1 MKALHL
7 PGSHILET
15 IRTYFRTRLVARV
28 WLFGSAARGDS
39 EPGDIDLLLELDKGV
54 SLFDFTRFKLEL
66 EAVLHKR
73 VDLVSSNGVSP
84 HIKPFIDKDK
94 QLIYERET
102 RR

>member
-1 MKALHL
+1 MNN
-7 PGSHILET
+7 IIQQTQET
-15 IRTYFRTRLVARV
+15 ICTYFYTRPVARV
-28 WLFGSAARGDS
+28 WLFGSVARGES

-66 EAVLHKR
+66 EAVLNKK

-84 HIKPFIDKDK
+84 HIKPFIDQDK

-102 RR
+102 GR